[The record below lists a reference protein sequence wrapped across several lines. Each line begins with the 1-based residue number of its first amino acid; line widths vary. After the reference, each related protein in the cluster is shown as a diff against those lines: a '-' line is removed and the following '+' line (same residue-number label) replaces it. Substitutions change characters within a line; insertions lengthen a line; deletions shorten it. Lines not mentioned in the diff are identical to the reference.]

1 MEEIKVTDKSSI
13 LVSSYT
19 LPDSTQIITIG
30 KQFRAGKKKIITK
43 AVGLDL
49 QYVDDVVSAI
59 QKIKK
64 QILKKQ
70 KIQNAQK
77 DNDTKQISGLSSETI
92 KFLWT
97 MREKLTEEDYERL
110 LKKLIEATS

>member
-1 MEEIKVTDKSSI
+1 MEEIKISDKSSI
-13 LVSSYT
+13 LISSYT

-92 KFLWT
+92 KFLWE
-97 MREKLTEEDYERL
+97 MRQKLSDKEYNKL
-110 LKKLIEATS
+110 LEQMLKQ